1 MHPDDRYYPHHHH
14 DASWSPQQHS
24 PQQLQP
30 PSSHNTRSDIDVY
43 ATVTPRERRNRTQ
56 EGMGLGL
63 PSNNLL
69 HPG

>member
-30 PSSHNTRSDIDVY
+30 SHNTRSDIDVY